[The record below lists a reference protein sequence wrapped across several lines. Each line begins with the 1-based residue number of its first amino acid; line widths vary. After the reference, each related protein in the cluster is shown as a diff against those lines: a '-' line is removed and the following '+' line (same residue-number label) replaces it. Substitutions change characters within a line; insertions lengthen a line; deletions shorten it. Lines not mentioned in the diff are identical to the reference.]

1 MKMKKMIL
9 AIPAAAPAIPPN
21 PSAAA
26 ISAIISSDMT
36 RPNIG
41 LFSVAPSSTRMRA
54 AEFRNVGQQD
64 SFLDLIEIVF
74 GREEEE
80 RRHGDNGKD
89 RINSQFG
96 ALNCSRKLLTE
107 VVELIEK

>member
-1 MKMKKMIL
+1 MKTTKMIF

-41 LFSVAPSSTRMRA
+41 LFSVAPKLNSESAT
-54 AEFRNVGQQD
+54 EFPN
-64 SFLDLIEIVF
+64 I
-74 GREEEE
+74 GRQA
-80 RRHGDNGKD
+80 R
-89 RINSQFG
+89 F
-96 ALNCSRKLLTE
+96 
-107 VVELIEK
+107 